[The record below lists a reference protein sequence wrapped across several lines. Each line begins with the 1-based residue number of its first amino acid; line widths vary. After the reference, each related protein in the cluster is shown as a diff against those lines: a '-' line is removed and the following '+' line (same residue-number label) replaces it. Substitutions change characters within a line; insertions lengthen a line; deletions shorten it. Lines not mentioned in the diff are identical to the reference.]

1 MPARRFSVSVM
12 LFSKSGSVS
21 QSSSSSAIERV
32 RARHTRRVAE
42 RRKKSRQNGAP
53 GNRQVHDA
61 RYLQFAHGCPP
72 QVHQNTPR
80 QDGASQS
87 APGGDA
93 AAERAQHRARCN
105 RRRRRRRR
113 CCRRRCHRRRCSRCC
128 RRRRAHGSAKA
139 RPANWQPIR
148 WRHSGDHP
156 IPLGEIHQP
165 DGERA
170 AGVPLRPGPH
180 GCATAGRLHAVDNA
194 CRLRNAA
201 GTIAAVPCSPARVQ
215 KLAPSNDFITSFP
228 CADGACGG
236 CLRRQRRSPWP
247 PFSALGRAWA
257 ATHLPLCHFL
267 HSGPG
272 MHLASVPSAGQGP
285 HGAPPLLTPPA
296 RPRRRFHLMR
306 RPSLNR

>member
-1 MPARRFSVSVM
+1 MCIQCTLRPDPSPPRRRQTVEAR
-12 LFSKSGSVS
+12 GD
-21 QSSSSSAIERV
+21 AG
-32 RARHTRRVAE
+32 AE
-42 RRKKSRQNGAP
+42 RS
-53 GNRQVHDA
+53 
-61 RYLQFAHGCPP
+61 
-72 QVHQNTPR
+72 
-80 QDGASQS
+80 
-87 APGGDA
+87 
-93 AAERAQHRARCN
+93 QHRARCN
-105 RRRRRRRR
+105 RRRRGRRR

-228 CADGACGG
+228 CADGACCG
-236 CLRRQRRSPWP
+236 CLWRQRRSPWP
-247 PFSALGRAWA
+247 HNSAFGARAFGPI
-257 ATHLPLCHFL
+257 TCHPSKCLNSGSSPSSYLCLSSPLTRASTACRRAHAMHMPCTCHA
-267 HSGPG
+267 HA
-272 MHLASVPSAGQGP
+272 MHRPCTCHAHAMHMLCICHAHMLCTCHAHAMHMPCTYHAHTMHIPCRSRAPSSCPASSAW
-285 HGAPPLLTPPA
+285 
-296 RPRRRFHLMR
+296 
-306 RPSLNR
+306 